1 MSGFAKLMTMK
12 LIELER
18 AERCH
23 EAGHLPFWLMQSND
37 DLVRNLNVRVPVTLI
52 AQIEVLASFL
62 NLSKAELVTEIL
74 ESSLD
79 EAIEMLKKDGRGD
92 IFLEKCI
99 ERLRDQY
106 GVNIERKEE
115 SKNE

>member
-12 LIELER
+12 LIEIER
-18 AERCH
+18 MERSY
-23 EAGHLPFWLMQSND
+23 ETGRPPFLFIQGND

-52 AQIEVLASFL
+52 AEIEVLASLL

-74 ESSLD
+74 ESSLE
-79 EAIEMLKKDGRGD
+79 EAIEMLKKDGRSD
-92 IFLEKCI
+92 IFLEKSI

-106 GVNIERKEE
+106 GVNVKRKEE
-115 SKNE
+115 SSDE